1 MSMKQKTKEQ
11 ITTWAKRIVG
21 IATAVVWISA
31 IVIIYR
37 SFDSFEEEAPY
48 CIVSTMVIFGI
59 SSALFKGLEY
69 WEREGKST
77 DPQ

>member
-1 MSMKQKTKEQ
+1 MKKETKEQ
-11 ITTWAKRIVG
+11 IAEWAKRILGIVTVLIWVG
-21 IATAVVWISA
+21 A

-59 SSALFKGLEY
+59 SSALFKGLDY
-69 WEREGKST
+69 WKGLDE
-77 DPQ
+77 

>member
-1 MSMKQKTKEQ
+1 MGKNN
-11 ITTWAKRIVG
+11 RG
-21 IATAVVWISA
+21 IATAVVWVSA

-59 SSALFKGLEY
+59 SSGIFKGLEY
-69 WEREGKST
+69 WENQGKSEK
-77 DPQ
+77 PQ

>member
-1 MSMKQKTKEQ
+1 MKREAKERITLWTK
-11 ITTWAKRIVG
+11 RVVG
-21 IATAVVWISA
+21 IVTPIIWISA

-59 SSALFKGLEY
+59 ASAIFKGLDY
-69 WEREGKST
+69 WRELEA
-77 DPQ
+77 

>member
-1 MSMKQKTKEQ
+1 MKRERKER
-11 ITTWAKRIVG
+11 IAEWAKRVIGVL
-21 IATAVVWISA
+21 TVLVWIGA

-59 SSALFKGLEY
+59 SSAMFKGLDY
-69 WEREGKST
+69 WKGLGE
-77 DPQ
+77 